1 MVLDVINELL
11 GDLDTV
17 TAPGRNFTMEK
28 VVGILRRELG
38 AAAPALSEPQRHA
51 VVRAL
56 YDLGRE
62 SSRWLPDPNRFV
74 ARAHVITET
83 LALI

>member
-17 TAPGRNFTMEK
+17 TAPGRNFTMGK
-28 VVGILRRELG
+28 VVGLLRQEIG
-38 AAAPALSEPQRHA
+38 VAAPALSEPQRRA
-51 VVRAL
+51 MGRAL
-56 YDLGRE
+56 DDLGRE
-62 SSRWLPDPNRFV
+62 SSRSLPDPNRFV
-74 ARAHVITET
+74 VGAHVITET